1 MRAYLK
7 KDFFGGEDT
16 VVVQDSP
23 PPRSREICREHT
35 HEFFEFVYVQQGTG
49 YHTVD
54 GRTYDIKRGSLLFIN
69 FGQTHAF
76 SVHDCTYYNIL
87 LLPEFLGKGLASG
100 VDAVYDLFSMMLES
114 GERAKVDFSAT
125 EATVLDGLIQAL
137 LREYRERAEDYRSAL
152 SDLLHYLIIL
162 VLRKLREHPSE
173 THVADEGNLREVL
186 SYCREH
192 FSENLSLTEV
202 SERFF
207 YNASYFSRR
216 FKQFTGVGFTAYLN
230 SLKVERAMTLLQTTD
245 DSVEQIA
252 AAVGFGDVKT
262 LYVQLKR
269 FTGCT
274 PSQLRKT

>member
-1 MRAYLK
+1 MRAYLR

-23 PPRSREICREHT
+23 PPRHREICREHT
-35 HEFFEFVYVQQGTG
+35 HEFFEFVYISQGTG
-49 YHTVD
+49 SHMVD
-54 GRTYDIKRGSLLFIN
+54 GRSYEVKRGSLLFVN

-87 LLPEFLGKGLASG
+87 LLPEFLGQGLAG
-100 VDAVYDLFSMMLES
+100 NEDAVFALFSMMLES

-125 EATVLDGLIQAL
+125 EAAVLDDLIGTL
-137 LREYRERAEDYRSAL
+137 LREYQTKAEDYRSAL

-162 VLRKLREHPSE
+162 VLRKLREHSSE
-173 THVADEGNLREVL
+173 ERMNDEGNLRAVL
-186 SYCREH
+186 DYCREH
-192 FSENLSLTEV
+192 FAENLTLTEV

-216 FKQFTGVGFTAYLN
+216 FKKFTGVGFTAYLN
-230 SLKVERAMTLLQTTD
+230 SLKVERAMELLQTTD
-245 DSVEQIA
+245 DSIEQIA
-252 AAVGFGDVKT
+252 ATVGFGDVKT

-274 PSQLRKT
+274 PSQLRRP